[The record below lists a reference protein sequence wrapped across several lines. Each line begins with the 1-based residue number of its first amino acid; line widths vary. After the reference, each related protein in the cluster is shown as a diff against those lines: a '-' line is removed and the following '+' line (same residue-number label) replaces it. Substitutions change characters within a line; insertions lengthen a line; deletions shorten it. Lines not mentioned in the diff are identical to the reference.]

1 MNKFGKLITS
11 KTNKMNRDKII
22 EELIKIQNSSYAKK
36 TDKQLWSYER
46 LSEKYKE
53 KNNGAQPEQ
62 LRPYNN
68 PESKQKK
75 LTREKVKEIRSKY
88 NPYVYGKKRLADEYG
103 VSTSVIYRIIKG
115 KSWKGYDDSS

>member
-1 MNKFGKLITS
+1 
-11 KTNKMNRDKII
+11 MNRDKII
-22 EELIKIQNSSYAKK
+22 QELIKIQNSSYAKK
-36 TDKQLWSYER
+36 TDKQLLAYER

-53 KNNGAQPEQ
+53 KNNGVQPEQ

-68 PESKQKK
+68 PESKKIK

-88 NPYVYGKKRLADEYG
+88 NPYVYGKKRLAEEYG

-115 KSWKGYDDSS
+115 KSWRINDDTS